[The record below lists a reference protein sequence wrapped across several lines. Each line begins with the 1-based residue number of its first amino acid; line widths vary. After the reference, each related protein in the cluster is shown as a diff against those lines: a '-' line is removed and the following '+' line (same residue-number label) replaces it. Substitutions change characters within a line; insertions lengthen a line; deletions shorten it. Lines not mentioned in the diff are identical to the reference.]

1 MSVEPVS
8 AEQQARSFGRAAADY
23 VAGRPSYPA
32 EAVAWLLGDPRM
44 GGQPLDVIDAGA
56 GTGKLTEAIAAA
68 GHRVTAVDPDM
79 AMLASLSAALPG
91 VTALAG
97 TGERLPVPDASADAI
112 IFGQAWHW
120 VDPLAASA
128 EAARV
133 LRPGG
138 RLGLIWNLRDERTS
152 WVAALTEVMGGSEAE
167 QMIGKD
173 AVRIGPQ
180 FGPAERHVV
189 DWTSTMT
196 AEQIVRMAASRSYVI
211 TAPEERR
218 RVVLAGVRRLLET
231 DSDTAGRATIRLPYR
246 AYAFRATPR

>member
-1 MSVEPVS
+1 MSG
-8 AEQQARSFGRAAADY
+8 EQQARSFGRAAADY

-32 EAVAWLLGDPRM
+32 EAIAWLLGDPRK
-44 GGQPLDVIDAGA
+44 GDQPLDVIDAGA
-56 GTGKLTEAIAAA
+56 GTGKLTEAIFAA
-68 GHRVTAVDPDM
+68 GHRVTAVEPDT
-79 AMLASLSAALPG
+79 AMLASLGAALPE
-91 VTALAG
+91 VTALVG

-112 IFGQAWHW
+112 TFGQAWHW

-138 RLGLIWNLRDERTS
+138 RLGLIWNLRDERTP
-152 WVAALTEVMGGSEAE
+152 WVAALTQVMGGSEAE
-167 QMIGKD
+167 QMIGDD

-189 DWTSTMT
+189 DWTSAMT
-196 AEQIVRMAASRSYVI
+196 VEQTVRMAASRSYVI

-218 RVVLAGVRRLLET
+218 RAVLEGVRRLL
-231 DSDTAGRATIRLPYR
+231 DADPDTAGRATIRLPYR
-246 AYAFRATPR
+246 THTFRAMLR